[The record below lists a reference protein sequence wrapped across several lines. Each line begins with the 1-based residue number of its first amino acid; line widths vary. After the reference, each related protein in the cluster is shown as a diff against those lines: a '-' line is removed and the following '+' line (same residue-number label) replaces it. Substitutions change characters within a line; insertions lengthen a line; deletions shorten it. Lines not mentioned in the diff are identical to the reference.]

1 MSTYGAVEQ
10 TAIGGNLLVNAD
22 DAPVRHAEGV
32 TVDWSTVTAL
42 GSDTTY
48 NDGTTFKTGVK
59 VLRYGQVLC
68 RITASGKYGP
78 YLSTAS
84 DGRQTLTRGQCV
96 IVNQTWP
103 EVASGVPTDYPDV
116 IEGGLCWK
124 ERIVMGGA
132 GQPTVAALEA
142 VLPLLRYVEA

>member
-1 MSTYGAVEQ
+1 MSTYGPQEQ
-10 TAIGGNLLVNAD
+10 PTIGGTLMVAAD
-22 DAPVRHAEGV
+22 DQPVRHASGV
-32 TVDWSTVTAL
+32 TIDWSTVAAL

-48 NDGTTFKTGVK
+48 NDGTSFKTGVK

-78 YLSTAS
+78 YASGAS

-96 IVNQTWP
+96 IVNTTWP
-103 EVASGVPTDYPDV
+103 EVAVGVATDFPDV

-124 ERIVMGGA
+124 ERILMGGA
-132 GQPTVAALEA
+132 GQPTVSALEA
-142 VLPLLRYVEA
+142 VLPLMRYVEA